1 MEEEKLTKS
10 ISSNKR
16 KRTHEI
22 SKTEIDQL
30 SRTGSSLPN
39 EKSDEFSKL
48 REISRRQYLEKR
60 ERKEV
65 ELLEKSLKDD
75 EELFG
80 GENLTKQELQR
91 RKINKKIVEVASD
104 KSRFSFKDDFYR
116 IPVDNGKVRQKGFD
130 AIQQYKRY
138 EEETIVKTDQELW
151 EENRLKQLASSSSNP
166 LNNQHYDY
174 VFEDPT
180 TVLSRNLVERDN
192 ENHSKLSKKHFEST
206 IIEKDISPSDQQ
218 LSYLDR
224 QKLVERNKME
234 EIRKKLPVFAYR
246 EEFLQAVRDH
256 KILIVVGET
265 GSGKTTQ
272 LPQYLHEAGWT
283 KLGKIGCT
291 QPRRVAAMSVAAR
304 VSSEMGVKL
313 GHEVGYSI
321 RFEDCTNDQTII
333 KYMTD
338 GMLLREMLA
347 EPDMKS
353 YSIMIIDEA
362 HERTLHTDVL
372 FGLVKDISRFRQD
385 DFRLII
391 SSATLDAEKFSNY
404 FDQASIFLIPGK
416 MYHVDIYYS
425 KTPEA
430 DYLDAAIVSILQIHI
445 TQPLPGDILV
455 FLTGQEEIETA
466 IEILNHRI
474 QTLGSK
480 INEIMLCPIYSN
492 LPSEMQARIFE
503 PVSGKEIRKV
513 VLATNIAETSLT
525 IDGICYVI
533 DCGFAKQK
541 SFNPRTGM
549 ESLIV
554 TPISKAAAN
563 QRKGRAGRTQAGKC
577 FRLYTAWSFQYEMED
592 NTVPEIQRTNMGN
605 VVLMMKSLGIND
617 LLNFDFMDKPPAES
631 LIRALEQLYAL
642 GALNDRGELTKLGRK
657 MAEFPLDPM
666 MSKVL
671 IASDTFSCTAE
682 VITILSMLSIGSS
695 VFYRPKDKVV
705 HADTARF
712 NFARQGGG
720 DLGVLLRCYNEW
732 AETDYSTQWCYENYI
747 QYRSVSKARDVRE
760 QLEGLCERV
769 EINQSSNYG
778 HDMDA
783 IAKAFTSGYFYNVA
797 KFSKEGVYKLVKSKN
812 TVHIHP
818 SSVLMKD
825 LTAMKN
831 QEDNDTSSFQQ
842 EQRLVHHPYLLFHEL
857 TFTTKEY
864 IRSLLP
870 INGEWLLELAPHY
883 YAPSDIL
890 DEKIGKVKK

>member
-1 MEEEKLTKS
+1 
-10 ISSNKR
+10 
-16 KRTHEI
+16 
-22 SKTEIDQL
+22 
-30 SRTGSSLPN
+30 
-39 EKSDEFSKL
+39 
-48 REISRRQYLEKR
+48 
-60 ERKEV
+60 
-65 ELLEKSLKDD
+65 
-75 EELFG
+75 
-80 GENLTKQELQR
+80 
-91 RKINKKIVEVASD
+91 
-104 KSRFSFKDDFYR
+104 
-116 IPVDNGKVRQKGFD
+116 
-130 AIQQYKRY
+130 
-138 EEETIVKTDQELW
+138 
-151 EENRLKQLASSSSNP
+151 
-166 LNNQHYDY
+166 
-174 VFEDPT
+174 
-180 TVLSRNLVERDN
+180 
-192 ENHSKLSKKHFEST
+192 
-206 IIEKDISPSDQQ
+206 
-218 LSYLDR
+218 
-224 QKLVERNKME
+224 
-234 EIRKKLPVFAYR
+234 
-246 EEFLQAVRDH
+246 
-256 KILIVVGET
+256 
-265 GSGKTTQ
+265 
-272 LPQYLHEAGWT
+272 
-283 KLGKIGCT
+283 
-291 QPRRVAAMSVAAR
+291 
-304 VSSEMGVKL
+304 
-313 GHEVGYSI
+313 
-321 RFEDCTNDQTII
+321 
-333 KYMTD
+333 
-338 GMLLREMLA
+338 
-347 EPDMKS
+347 
-353 YSIMIIDEA
+353 
-362 HERTLHTDVL
+362 
-372 FGLVKDISRFRQD
+372 
-385 DFRLII
+385 
-391 SSATLDAEKFSNY
+391 
-404 FDQASIFLIPGK
+404 